1 MADMGASFDIVTIDT
16 PDTVGLSGFW
26 RAAVGLVE
34 LERED
39 GTRWI
44 AIGHPDGTRVLGF
57 QRGAHHA
64 GGTHLDL
71 ACSLDEFDSELERL
85 VSLGAS
91 AGAPRSEHYGRIVN
105 LMDPDGNPFD
115 LCAYT

>member
-1 MADMGASFDIVTIDT
+1 MGDVAAAFDIVTIDT
-16 PDTVGLSGFW
+16 PDTVALSGFW
-26 RAAVGLVE
+26 CAALALVE

-57 QRGAHHA
+57 QTGKQRA
-64 GGTHLDL
+64 GGTHVDL
-71 ACSLDEFDSELERL
+71 ACSVDEFDAELDRL
-85 VSLGAS
+85 VSLGAV
-91 AGAPRSEHYGRIVN
+91 AGESRIEPYGRIVN
-105 LMDPDGNPFD
+105 LTDPDGNPFD

>member
-1 MADMGASFDIVTIDT
+1 MPAAFDIVTIDT
-16 PDTVGLSGFW
+16 TDTVGLSRFW
-26 RAAVGLVE
+26 CAALDLVE

-44 AIGHPDGTRVLGF
+44 AIGRRDGTRVLGF
-57 QRGAHHA
+57 QIGDHRV

-71 ACSLDEFDSELERL
+71 VCTLDEFDDELLRL
-85 VSLGAS
+85 TSLGAA
-91 AGAPRSEHYGRIVN
+91 AGQPRTEPYGRIAN
-105 LMDPDGNPFD
+105 LTDPAGNPFD